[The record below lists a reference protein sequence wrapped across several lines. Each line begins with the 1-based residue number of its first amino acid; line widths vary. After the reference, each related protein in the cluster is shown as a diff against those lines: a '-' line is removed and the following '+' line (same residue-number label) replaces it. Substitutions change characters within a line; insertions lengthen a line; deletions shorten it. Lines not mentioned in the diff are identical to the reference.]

1 MKLVLVTLLSIWTV
15 SAFSVDHVM
24 KMPSDIQ
31 WGEAPPFLMPGAKLA
46 VMSGDP
52 HKKGLYT
59 LRLQLPANYR
69 IMPHW
74 HPTDEHVT
82 VVQGTL
88 NMGTTDIINEKTSH
102 ALPTGSYALMPAKFH
117 HYAYAGPE
125 GAIVQVHGMGPF
137 EITYINP
144 SDDPRKKK

>member
-15 SAFSVDHVM
+15 GAFSADHVM
-24 KMPSDIQ
+24 KTPTDIQ
-31 WGEAPPFLMPGAKLA
+31 WGEAPPFLTPGAKFA

-59 LRLQLPANYR
+59 LRLQLPANYK

-82 VVQGTL
+82 VIQGTL
-88 NMGTTDIINEKTSH
+88 HMGTTDKIDESKSH
-102 ALPTGSYALMPAKFH
+102 ALPAGSYALMPKKFH
-117 HYAYAGPE
+117 HYAYTGAE